1 MVLTIS
7 FIADNFS
14 KFNKEYF
21 EGKLK
26 TPTFE
31 ITHVKS
37 YLGQYHWKYDKFNYT
52 YDGRRTI
59 RESVIRISDRYD
71 RNETEYRQTIL
82 HEMIHLYIRQNDI
95 KDTRPHHGRV
105 FNSIADRINRQGGWH
120 IARTDSVEGCGLTD
134 KTKVNRFYIA
144 CFFSGQTGKYFRFRI
159 NEKYLDY
166 YKDMFDKY
174 PEHYK
179 NPFIYVSTDDKMYA
193 HYSSCYKSVRGWYIS
208 KEEYY
213 TLKETEKVIYELQ
226 TLGIN
231 HCAA

>member
-1 MVLTIS
+1 MVLTIG
-7 FIADNFS
+7 FISENFH

-21 EGKLK
+21 NDELQ

-31 ITHVKS
+31 ITRVKS
-37 YLGQYHWKYDKFNYT
+37 YLGQYHWKYGF
-52 YDGRRTI
+52 DGDLI
-59 RESVIRISDRYD
+59 ENVIRISNMFD
-71 RNETEYRQTIL
+71 RNETDYQNTII
-82 HEMIHLYIRQNDI
+82 HEMIHLYIRQNHI
-95 KDTRPHHGRV
+95 KDTRRHHGRV

-120 IARTDSVEGCGLTD
+120 IARTDSIEGCGLTD
-134 KTKVNRFYIA
+134 KSSVQTYYIG
-144 CFFSGQTGKYFRFRI
+144 CFFSGKTGKYFKFRI
-159 NEKYLDY
+159 NPKYLDY
-166 YKDMFDKY
+166 YKDMFNEY
-174 PEHYK
+174 PKHYK

>member
-1 MVLTIS
+1 MVLTIG
-7 FIADNFS
+7 FISENFH

-21 EGKLK
+21 NDELQ

-31 ITHVKS
+31 ITRVKS
-37 YLGQYHWKYDKFNYT
+37 YLGQYHWKYGF
-52 YDGRRTI
+52 DGDLI
-59 RESVIRISDRYD
+59 ENVIRISKMFDRS
-71 RNETEYRQTIL
+71 ETDYQNTII
-82 HEMIHLYIRQNDI
+82 HEMIHLYIRQNHI
-95 KDTRPHHGRV
+95 KDTRRHHGRV

-134 KTKVNRFYIA
+134 KSSVQTYYIGCFY
-144 CFFSGQTGKYFRFRI
+144 SGSRRKYFKFRI

-166 YKDMFDKY
+166 YKDKFDKY
-174 PEHYK
+174 PKHYQDVFVFTSK
-179 NPFIYVSTDDKMYA
+179 DDKKYA
-193 HYSSCYKSVRGWYIS
+193 HYSACYKSVRGYYIS
-208 KEEYY
+208 KEEYD